1 MNISTSSKILCF
13 RISNYDDL
21 AFCPFFF
28 LKNHYFFRGQ
38 ADAKWRLQTSLE
50 RKYQAYKEESSET
63 GIKAHNFPADK
74 EKYFSDAFSKALE
87 YKEEYAAIQTF
98 RRLSSLSENLSS
110 IEILARMQHYGAA
123 TRLLDVTTSFF
134 IALFFALEGYGNQDR
149 AVWIFNRSYFYKHSN
164 LIRNAVHF
172 DLEEEKR
179 EAFTKLMSDKDK
191 IYTSSIKEAN
201 KYIGNP
207 PTGKG
212 NNISIIPL
220 EITGNNPRLIAQNG
234 AFLFPTNI
242 KKSFEDNLCGVLD
255 IEKEDFSAA
264 CKRASRT
271 KIKNFDQL
279 SLINAAVIKLIIPVK
294 IRHLAERLFNS
305 ANISYQ
311 SIYPD
316 EIGIAKS
323 IKYW

>member
-38 ADAKWRLQTSLE
+38 ADAKWGLKTSLE
-50 RKYQAYKEESSET
+50 RRYSIYCKESLESGTKE
-63 GIKAHNFPADK
+63 HNIRNDERMF
-74 EKYFSDAFSKALE
+74 FSNAFSKALE

-98 RRLSSLSENLSS
+98 RRLSSLPENLSS
-110 IEILARMQHYGAA
+110 IEILARMQQYGAA
-123 TRLLDVTTSFF
+123 TRLLDITTSFL
-134 IALFFALEGYGNQDR
+134 IALFFALEEYGEQDR
-149 AVWIFNRSYFYKHSN
+149 AVWIFNSSYFYKHSN
-164 LIRNAVHF
+164 LIRDAVHF

-201 KYIGNP
+201 KYIDNP

-212 NNISIIPL
+212 NSISIIPL

-242 KKSFEDNLCGVLD
+242 KKSFEEHLCSML
-255 IEKEDFSAA
+255 
-264 CKRASRT
+264 
-271 KIKNFDQL
+271 
-279 SLINAAVIKLIIPVK
+279 K
-294 IRHLAERLFNS
+294 IRENDFFDACINVSEEKFS
-305 ANISYQ
+305 
-311 SIYPD
+311 D
-316 EIGIAKS
+316 ESSKS
-323 IKYW
+323 LT